1 MSMTTLLTLASM
13 FGALSNV
20 TPPISYHTKLDI
32 WMVTCIIFVFCTLAE
47 FTVVIFLKYYLNNLP
62 PVNLQLFETAD
73 TSTSTSQ
80 ASSAKPVNET
90 VTSISHAW
98 PEGNKNDQVIF
109 NVNGKTVS
117 SALRMRR
124 DSSRGRS
131 SGAKRKAS
139 TTSHLK
145 TTKSTKPR
153 IEVIDDDASEDDDE
167 DILEERRIM
176 SEKIIK
182 RIERYSVIVFF
193 LCFVFFNVY
202 YWYDIIH
209 VNNKGL
215 LQFEE
220 NGYNFTK

>member
-1 MSMTTLLTLASM
+1 M
-13 FGALSNV
+13 FGSLSNV

-62 PVNLQLFETAD
+62 PVKLQLFDTIAD
-73 TSTSTSQ
+73 TDNATSSQ
-80 ASSAKPVNET
+80 VSSAKPLNET
-90 VTSISHAW
+90 ISSISHAW
-98 PEGNKNDQVIF
+98 TADDQRANDQVIF
-109 NVNGKTVS
+109 NVNGKTVTS
-117 SALRMRR
+117 PTSATLRMRKE
-124 DSSRGRS
+124 SSKGRS
-131 SGAKRKAS
+131 PNVRKKAN
-139 TTSHLK
+139 TNYLK
-145 TTKSTKPR
+145 VSSPTKSTKPATD
-153 IEVIDDDASEDDDE
+153 IIDDDASEDDEE

-176 SEKIIK
+176 SERIVK

-193 LCFVFFNVY
+193 LCFVMFNIY

-220 NGYNFTK
+220 NAYNFTK